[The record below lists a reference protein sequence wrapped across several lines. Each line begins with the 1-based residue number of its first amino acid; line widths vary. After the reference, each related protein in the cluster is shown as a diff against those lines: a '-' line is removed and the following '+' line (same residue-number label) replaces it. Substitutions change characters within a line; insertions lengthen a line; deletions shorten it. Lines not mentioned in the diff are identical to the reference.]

1 MARLCLCQHQLSKH
15 TRVGGRARGDAHVH
29 PFTLAA
35 GAPELTLQVKS
46 VVGCTSDFPKSQLS
60 RKRNR
65 NEKKLKWSTLDLY
78 RARNHIC
85 IGIPLHTVI

>member
-15 TRVGGRARGDAHVH
+15 TRGGGRARGDAHVH

-65 NEKKLKWSTLDLY
+65 KKKKKS
-78 RARNHIC
+78 
-85 IGIPLHTVI
+85 